1 MMMPGVTLVVDPT
14 IALME
19 DQVESLEAAGLD
31 RSTSISSRTP
41 AGRIADLHAG
51 VGRGEYQFLFL
62 SPERL
67 QIPRFRQTMRS
78 LTNSAQVSLAVV
90 DEAHCVSEWGHP
102 EAEGGGGFGAGSPC
116 PRLGVGAVVD

>member
-1 MMMPGVTLVVDPT
+1 LVVDPT